1 MRIFVNIKPHMQ
13 AVQHNPSIIQKA
25 EERQWVQQP
34 GHCCEVIE
42 NKKQIQKRKKKTP
55 QHFLLSCSQTFKAF
69 LTESLAPLPS
79 YKDGRYCTIDP
90 ISHLLRLSCY
100 HKCRYVFQNVCTFEK
115 KRRKKEAD
123 LNQTMTARV
132 WKAVWQ
138 RVHTEKKCKILH
150 ECRWCWWCKGCSCPT
165 SVTDWHGPLIFYG
178 LGVKWGNS
186 GYRKEGR

>member
-1 MRIFVNIKPHMQ
+1 MRIFVNIKPCMQ

-100 HKCRYVFQNVCTFEK
+100 HKCRYVFQNVCKTKPWLRVFERQFDSERTLK
-115 KRRKKEAD
+115 KSVKSCTSAVDVDDAKAAAVPRPSLIDTVHGFSTGSVWSGATVGIGRK
-123 LNQTMTARV
+123 
-132 WKAVWQ
+132 
-138 RVHTEKKCKILH
+138 
-150 ECRWCWWCKGCSCPT
+150 
-165 SVTDWHGPLIFYG
+165 
-178 LGVKWGNS
+178 
-186 GYRKEGR
+186 GR